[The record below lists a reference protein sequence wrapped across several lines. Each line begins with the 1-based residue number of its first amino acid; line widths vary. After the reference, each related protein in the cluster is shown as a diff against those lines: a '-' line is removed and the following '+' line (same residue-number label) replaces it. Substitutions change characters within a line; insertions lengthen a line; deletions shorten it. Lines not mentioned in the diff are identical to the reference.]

1 MYRGQIV
8 KYRDP
13 INLKKRMIR
22 VAIVDD
28 KKNNRIILADKL
40 RRNNLFDIKLEAANG
55 EQFLEKMASLKL
67 EERPEIVLMDLE
79 MPVMDGIVTIAT
91 GTSLYPGIK
100 YVVLTIFD
108 DDDRIFNAIKAGA
121 CGYLLKEESGEVI
134 ADMLVNLWKNG
145 SGPISPSIAYK
156 ILQIIQQQSVSKSTR
171 EEQKDSNIFQLSERE
186 KEILRS
192 LCDGLEYKEIAEKL
206 AISPN
211 TVKKH
216 VINIYDKLHVN
227 NKAHALNIAYTKHLL

>member
-1 MYRGQIV
+1 
-8 KYRDP
+8 
-13 INLKKRMIR
+13 MIR
-22 VAIVDD
+22 VGIVDD

-55 EQFLEKMASLKL
+55 EIFLEKMAVLKFD
-67 EERPEIVLMDLE
+67 ERPEIVLMDLE

-91 GTSLYPGIK
+91 GSSLYPGIK

-108 DDDRIFNAIKAGA
+108 DDDKIFNAIKAGA
-121 CGYLLKEESGEVI
+121 CGYLLKEESGEII
-134 ADMLVNLWKNG
+134 ADMLINLWKNG
-145 SGPISPSIAYK
+145 AGPISPSIAYK
-156 ILQIIQQQSVSKSTR
+156 ILQIIQQQSVTKSAQG
-171 EEQKDSNIFQLSERE
+171 EQKSDNLFHLSDRE

-192 LCDGLEYKEIAEKL
+192 LCEGLEYKEIAEKL
-206 AISPN
+206 SISPN

-227 NKAHALNIAYTKHLL
+227 NKAHALHIAYTKNLL